1 MNVAPAPGLAAFV
14 GCNQRMT
21 GRVEVL
27 QGVRVLRILAAPD
40 MAAGE
45 TYAKLV
51 PLHSKRETLLAAA
64 RAGRYLPNLTYVFA
78 TLGR

>member
-1 MNVAPAPGLAAFV
+1 MLKS
-14 GCNQRMT
+14 
-21 GRVEVL
+21 
-27 QGVRVLRILAAPD
+27 VRVLRILAATD

-51 PLHSKRETLLAAA
+51 PLHPKRETLLAAA
-64 RAGRYLPNLTYVFA
+64 RARCYLPNLAYVFA

>member
-1 MNVAPAPGLAAFV
+1 MLKS
-14 GCNQRMT
+14 M
-21 GRVEVL
+21 
-27 QGVRVLRILAAPD
+27 RVLRIFAAPD

-51 PLHSKRETLLAAA
+51 PLHPKRKTLLAAA
-64 RAGRYLPNLTYVFA
+64 RVRRYLPNLTYVFA

>member
-1 MNVAPAPGLAAFV
+1 MLKS
-14 GCNQRMT
+14 
-21 GRVEVL
+21 
-27 QGVRVLRILAAPD
+27 VRVLRILAAPD

-51 PLHSKRETLLAAA
+51 PLHSKRETLLAAVRA
-64 RAGRYLPNLTYVFA
+64 RRYLPNLSYVFA

>member
-1 MNVAPAPGLAAFV
+1 MNVAPAPGLAAFE
-14 GCNQRMT
+14 GCNHRVT
-21 GRVEVL
+21 GRVEML
-27 QGVRVLRILAAPD
+27 KSMGVFRILAASD

-51 PLHSKRETLLAAA
+51 PLHPKRETLLTAA
-64 RAGRYLPNLTYVFA
+64 RARRYLPNLTYVFA